1 MTKLAAARKAAL
13 RVLVEA
19 DRSGSYVREMLNAD
33 AGLRSLDARDR
44 GLAMRLALGTT
55 ATAGCLDEAL
65 DAYIAKPNKVAPRVR
80 WCLRIA
86 AFELLYLGTP
96 AEVAVSQG
104 VELVRSCAR
113 GAVGFANAVL
123 RRVADGR
130 AAYLAAEDV
139 ADDDRE
145 TVRLARSGGLPTWLV
160 HAVIEVRGAE
170 AAAVLSA
177 AELEAAPLSVHLN
190 SRVDAIAGIGG
201 STTDVPGCIADVDG
215 PALMASAALE
225 RADAVVSD
233 ANAQT
238 VAYAAVRPGSLLE
251 IGSGRGT
258 KTFVIAAESQRAGF
272 ARAHVAVELSE
283 GKCALNRERLARA
296 GLDAGVR
303 VLAGDACDLD
313 AVLAP
318 IDAEAGE
325 RRLFDTVLVDAPCS
339 GTGTMRRH
347 PEIPW
352 RLVPDDA
359 FYGLPKLQLT
369 MLEEAAR
376 RVSPGGRLIYATCSV
391 LASENEDVV
400 SSFLASEAGQ
410 RFALDE
416 SPHQTIPAPGGY
428 DGHFYATFTAAE

>member
-19 DRSGSYVREMLNAD
+19 DRSGSYVRETLNAD

-55 ATAGCLDEAL
+55 ATAGCLDESL
-65 DAYIAKPNKVAPRVR
+65 DTYIAKPNKVAPRVR

-123 RRVADGR
+123 RRVADGH

-160 HAVIEVRGAE
+160 HAAIEARGPE
-170 AAAVLSA
+170 AAADLAA
-177 AELEAAPLSVHLN
+177 AELEAAPLAVHLN
-190 SRVDAIAGIGG
+190 PRVNAIAGIGG

-215 PALMASAALE
+215 PALMACAALE

-233 ANAQT
+233 ANAQA

-272 ARAHVAVELSE
+272 TRAHVAVELSE
-283 GKCALNRERLARA
+283 GKCALNRERLVRA

-318 IDAEAGE
+318 LDEEAGE

-359 FYGLPKLQLT
+359 FHGLPKLQLT
-369 MLEEAAR
+369 MLEEAAH
-376 RVSPGGRLIYATCSV
+376 RVAPGGRLIYATCSV

-400 SSFLASEAGQ
+400 ASFLASEAGR
-410 RFALDE
+410 RFALDK

-428 DGHFYATFTAAE
+428 DGHFYATFTTAE

>member
-19 DRSGSYVREMLNAD
+19 DRSGSYVRETLNAD
-33 AGLRSLDARDR
+33 AGSRSLDARDR
-44 GLAMRLALGTT
+44 GLALRLALGTT
-55 ATAGCLDEAL
+55 ATVGCLDVAL
-65 DAYIAKPNKVAPRVR
+65 DAHIAKPNKVAPRVR

-130 AAYLAAEDV
+130 AAYVAAEDV
-139 ADDDRE
+139 PADERE
-145 TVRLARSGGLPTWLV
+145 TVRVARSGGLPTWLV
-160 HAVIEVRGAE
+160 SAVIEARGAE
-170 AAAVLSA
+170 AAADLAA
-177 AELEAAPLSVHLN
+177 AELEAAPLAVHLN
-190 SRVDAIAGIGG
+190 PRIDAIEGIGG
-201 STTDVPGCIADVDG
+201 NACDVPGCIADIDG
-215 PALMASAALE
+215 PVLMASGALE

-233 ANAQT
+233 ANAQA

-251 IGSGRGT
+251 VGAGRGT
-258 KTFVIAAESQRAGF
+258 KTFVIAAESRRAGF
-272 ARAHVAVELSE
+272 AREHVAVELSA
-283 GKCALNRERLARA
+283 GKCTLNRKRLADA
-296 GLDAGVR
+296 GLDAGVQ

-313 AVLAP
+313 TVLAP

-359 FYGLPKLQLT
+359 FCGLPKLQLA
-369 MLEEAAR
+369 MLNEAAR
-376 RVSPGGRLIYATCSV
+376 RVAPGGRLIYATCSV
-391 LASENEDVV
+391 LAAENEDVV
-400 SSFLASEAGQ
+400 ASFLASEAGQ
-410 RFALDE
+410 RFALDG
-416 SPHQTIPAPGGY
+416 PPRQTIPAPCGY
-428 DGHFYATFTAAE
+428 DGHFCAIFTAVE

>member
-19 DRSGSYVREMLNAD
+19 DRSGSYVRDTLNAD

-65 DAYIAKPNKVAPRVR
+65 DTYIAKPNKVAPRVR

-130 AAYLAAEDV
+130 ESYLSAEGLANDK
-139 ADDDRE
+139 RE

-160 HAVIEVRGAE
+160 HTVIDARGVD
-170 AAAVLSA
+170 AATSFVA
-177 AELEAAPLSVHLN
+177 AELEAAPLALHLN
-190 SRVDAIAGIGG
+190 PRVDAISRIGG
-201 STTDVPGCIADVDG
+201 RLSDIPGCIIDVDG
-215 PALMASAALE
+215 PALMASHALE

-233 ANAQT
+233 ANAQA

-251 IGSGRGT
+251 VGSGRGT
-258 KTFVIAAESQRAGF
+258 KTFIIAAESQRAGF
-272 ARAHVAVELSE
+272 TRAHVAVELSE
-283 GKCALNRERLARA
+283 DKCALNRERLVQA

-303 VLAGDACDLD
+303 VLAGDACELD
-313 AVLAP
+313 TVLAP
-318 IDAEAGE
+318 IDGEVGE

-359 FYGLPKLQLT
+359 FDGLPKLQLT

-376 RVSPGGRLIYATCSV
+376 RVAPGGRLIYATCSV
-391 LASENEDVV
+391 LAAENEDVV
-400 SSFLASEAGQ
+400 ASFLASDAGQ

-416 SPHQTIPAPGGY
+416 SPRQTIPAPGGY
-428 DGHFYATFTAAE
+428 DGHFCAIFTAAE